1 METAFEDIIAAN
13 KDRIYRMCRAYATEA
28 TDADDIFQEVLLQI
42 WKALPSFRQQSALS
56 TWVYRICMN
65 VCIRQQ
71 YNNKKA
77 KKHLTTLDER
87 FVAVVPAPD
96 QNDRQQKIDQL
107 HACIRKL
114 PETERAIMALFL
126 EDMSYREIGQI
137 TGLTENH
144 IAVKVKRIKGKLFN
158 CLK

>member
-1 METAFEDIIAAN
+1 
-13 KDRIYRMCRAYATEA
+13 MCRAYATEA
-28 TDADDIFQEVLLQI
+28 SDADDIFQEVLLQI
-42 WKALPSFRQQSALS
+42 WKALPSFRQQAALS
-56 TWVYRICMN
+56 TWVYRICLN
-65 VCIRQQ
+65 VCLRQQ
-71 YNNKKA
+71 YNSRKA

-87 FVAVVPAPD
+87 FEAAMPAPD

-114 PETERAIMALFL
+114 PESERAIVALFL

-144 IAVKVKRIKGKLFN
+144 VAVKVKRIKGKLFN